1 MLIVIL
7 SVLPDRKRSSDVGV
21 GGRVVGELQPGD
33 PQTIGPY
40 RLVGRLGQGGMGQ
53 VFLGVSRG
61 GRPVAVKAIRP
72 ELAADPGFRTRF
84 GREVAAARRV
94 SGMYTA
100 MVVDADVD
108 GPVAWLA
115 TAYVPGPSLAEA
127 VDAYGPLPE
136 ASLVALAGGL
146 AESLSAIHA
155 AGVVHRD
162 LKPSNVLLAEDG
174 PRVIDFGISRAA
186 ETTALT
192 QTGLVVGSPGF
203 MSPEQAIGGHI
214 GPPSDIF
221 NLGAV
226 LAFAATGEG
235 PFGTGTT
242 ASLLYRVV
250 HGTPEL
256 SQVPASVRPLIEHCL
271 TKDPAQR
278 PTADDLLGQVG
289 ALQVTDNWLPD
300 SITRTFVRDAAAGAA
315 LSPSWPGF
323 AGGGPTPVTPATPA
337 TPAPAAAAG
346 AAAAAAAAAAGLAAA
361 AGQGPVSGPVPPA
374 GTAAASGTAPPT
386 GMAPPAGAA
395 PPTGMAPPSG
405 ALTRPDQVTGGDAAT
420 RPDAVVGP
428 DPATQTAAAAGVGAG
443 APTSAWDSPYA
454 AAAAGGAMTVPG
466 SPRPPSSG
474 DIRPDSPPDG
484 PKRPRHRLLRP
495 IVLGWVTG
503 VVFAASGATA
513 FALTSIAGHTPTQ
526 EQQSPAAQ
534 ISPATV
540 PASVGA
546 TGLGGPASG
555 GTSPR
560 TGTASPGSASLGP
573 STYASASGSA
583 SPSASPS
590 GSASPSASTSASPSP
605 TQSTPTSS
613 PTTQPPTSA
622 PPSSAPPSVSTSPS
636 GAGGSP
642 ASVPASQPASP
653 APAGS

>member
-61 GRPVAVKAIRP
+61 GRPVAVKAIRA

-84 GREVAAARRV
+84 GREVVAARRV

-127 VDAYGPLPE
+127 VDAHGPLPE
-136 ASLVALAGGL
+136 ASLVALAAGL
-146 AESLSAIHA
+146 AESLNAIHA

-186 ETTALT
+186 ESTALT

-203 MSPEQAIGGHI
+203 MSPEQAIGGQI

-250 HGTPEL
+250 HGTPDL
-256 SQVPASVRPLIEHCL
+256 SHVPDSVRPLIERCL
-271 TKDPAQR
+271 AKDPAQR

-289 ALQVTDNWLPD
+289 ALEVTDNWLPD
-300 SITRTFVRDAAAGAA
+300 SLTRTLVRDAAAGAA

-337 TPAPAAAAG
+337 TPGPAPASGPAAAG
-346 AAAAAAAAAAGLAAA
+346 M
-361 AGQGPVSGPVPPA
+361 
-374 GTAAASGTAPPT
+374 AAASG
-386 GMAPPAGAA
+386 MA

-405 ALTRPDQVTGGDAAT
+405 AAT

-428 DPATQTAAAAGVGAG
+428 DPATQTAAASAGT
-443 APTSAWDSPYA
+443 PTSAWDSPYLA
-454 AAAAGGAMTVPG
+454 AAAAGDAATVPG
-466 SPRPPSSG
+466 SPRPPSPG
-474 DIRPDSPPDG
+474 DTPPGGSAAPDG
-484 PKRPRHRLLRP
+484 PKRSRHRLLRP
-495 IVLGWVTG
+495 IVLGWVFG

-513 FALTSIAGHTPTQ
+513 FALTSFAGHTPTP

-534 ISPATV
+534 ISSAKA
-540 PASVGA
+540 PASAGA

-555 GTSPR
+555 GVSPR
-560 TGTASPGSASLGP
+560 TGTTSPGSASTGP
-573 STYASASGSA
+573 SAFTSASGSVSPSASSSGSA
-583 SPSASPS
+583 SPSASK
-590 GSASPSASTSASPSP
+590 SASPSP
-605 TQSTPTSS
+605 TTSTPGSS

-622 PPSSAPPSVSTSPS
+622 PPSSAPPSSAQPPS
-636 GAGGSP
+636 SGRPGGATARSG
-642 ASVPASQPASP
+642 
-653 APAGS
+653 

>member
-72 ELAADPGFRTRF
+72 ELAADSGFRTRF

-127 VDAYGPLPE
+127 VDAHGPLPE

-250 HGTPEL
+250 HGTPDL
-256 SQVPASVRPLIEHCL
+256 SHVPASVRPLIEHCL

-278 PTADDLLGQVG
+278 PTADDLLGHVG

-337 TPAPAAAAG
+337 PAAGASGPAAAA
-346 AAAAAAAAAAGLAAA
+346 AAGAAAAAAAAGLAAA
-361 AGQGPVSGPVPPA
+361 AGQGPASGPVPPP
-374 GTAAASGTAPPT
+374 GMAAAS
-386 GMAPPAGAA
+386 
-395 PPTGMAPPSG
+395 GMAPPSG
-405 ALTRPDQVTGGDAAT
+405 AVTRADRVTGGDAAT

-454 AAAAGGAMTVPG
+454 AAAAGGAMTDPG

-484 PKRPRHRLLRP
+484 PNRPRHRLLRP

-534 ISPATV
+534 ISSATA

-583 SPSASPS
+583 SPSASSS

-605 TQSTPTSS
+605 TQSTPSSS
-613 PTTQPPTSA
+613 PTTQPPT
-622 PPSSAPPSVSTSPS
+622 SAPPSVSTSPS
-636 GAGGSP
+636 GAGGSS
-642 ASVPASQPASP
+642 AAVPASQPPSP
-653 APAGS
+653 APSGS